1 MTLPSENHPLRRA
14 KRAFLLGFLAVFGL
28 VSCQQVDT
36 RHHVVVSAAEQRMVL
51 LEHGQVVGSYPVST
65 SKFGLGD
72 QKNSYRTPVGKM
84 VVAKKI
90 GCQHPKGAVFKSRQW
105 TGEVLPAN
113 APGRDPVLTRI
124 LWLKGREPHNRN
136 AFARHIYI
144 HGTTEENRIGYPVSF
159 GCVRMK
165 SDDVIDL
172 YDKVRVG
179 TPVTVI
185 PGKMPMAVQTAEM
198 RSDFRRWAARDTGLA
213 RNSREKKPLAP
224 DDIKAEAE
232 VVPLT
237 LRDRGD
243 QAATPAAST
252 SPVAFKDGPA

>member
-1 MTLPSENHPLRRA
+1 MTSHSENQKPRSP
-14 KRAFLLGFLAVFGL
+14 KKAFFLGILAVIGL
-28 VSCQQVDT
+28 ASCQQVDT

-72 QKNSYRTPVGKM
+72 QKNSYRTPLGKM

-90 GCQHPKGAVFKSRQW
+90 GGEYPKGAVFKSRQW

-113 APGRDPVLTRI
+113 APGRDPILTRI
-124 LWLKGREPHNRN
+124 LWLKGRESHNRN

-144 HGTTEENRIGYPVSF
+144 HGTTEENRIGQPVSF

-172 YDKVRVG
+172 FNKVRIG
-179 TPVTVI
+179 TPVTVL
-185 PGKMPMAVQTAEM
+185 PGKMPMAVQTAEI
-198 RSDFRRWAARDTGLA
+198 RSGLRRWTGRDGGIAKNT
-213 RNSREKKPLAP
+213 RERKLIGPTDIKPEAEALPISVKPAP
-224 DDIKAEAE
+224 DRVSSPAD
-232 VVPLT
+232 
-237 LRDRGD
+237 
-243 QAATPAAST
+243 ATT
-252 SPVAFKDGPA
+252 PVAFVPRSV